1 MIITEIIEKK
11 RDGQVLKPEEIDF
24 MINGLVNGEVADY
37 QMTSFMMAVCCR
49 GMNETETAALT
60 KAMIDSGNTIDLSDV
75 PGIKVDKHSTG
86 GVGDTTTLVVAP
98 LVAACGG
105 TVAKMSGRGLAH
117 SGGTLDEQMMY
128 NTFNMGI
135 GMVLAVDPEDVDA
148 AMKAIR
154 STGDTPYVI
163 GHIENGE
170 KGVQLC

>member
-86 GVGDTTTLVVAP
+86 W
-98 LVAACGG
+98 
-105 TVAKMSGRGLAH
+105 KIGRAH
-117 SGGTLDEQMMY
+117 
-128 NTFNMGI
+128 
-135 GMVLAVDPEDVDA
+135 V
-148 AMKAIR
+148 
-154 STGDTPYVI
+154 
-163 GHIENGE
+163 
-170 KGVQLC
+170 